1 MEMNQISIIQ
11 RDLRLE
17 RWFLKVQFPTRSC
30 ISSPSPPFRLSG
42 KFSQTFVPDQNILL
56 ISSLLDASEIMTDLF
71 WHWIKKVQDP
81 KGLEEEGKSRLL
93 ASFFFFFSLL
103 ALASFH
109 FRPLRPVQPN
119 FKGASLAYSL
129 FVLFCFQSF
138 YQNLRSK
145 SLFDL
150 IFYTHISLRDL
161 LVKSKQ
167 VLYFFSISTY
177 YHLILTQITSCLQ
190 LLLYFNIEDK
200 NTGKKEIFLLTDR

>member
-93 ASFFFFFSLL
+93 ASFFFFFFLSSPWLAFILGHLDQCSLISKEL
-103 ALASFH
+103 
-109 FRPLRPVQPN
+109 PLLI
-119 FKGASLAYSL
+119 ACL
-129 FVLFCFQSF
+129 FYFVSKVFTKILG
-138 YQNLRSK
+138 QNPCLTLS
-145 SLFDL
+145 SIL
-150 IFYTHISLRDL
+150 IFPLG
-161 LVKSKQ
+161 
-167 VLYFFSISTY
+167 TY
-177 YHLILTQITSCLQ
+177 W
-190 LLLYFNIEDK
+190 
-200 NTGKKEIFLLTDR
+200 